1 MGFKKK
7 GFHMKSIK
15 CMLVVSALIAA
26 GSLVACNQSSRSSD
40 GDPTVSR
47 VGLTLDASTHTLL
60 IGEVVTIIARTEDT
74 YGRDSKLTW
83 TSTSGKLTTEQDG
96 RVARVKFD
104 EAGLYT
110 VTAVLSVEGRETR
123 RATVDIRVK
132 PIQ

>member
-1 MGFKKK
+1 
-7 GFHMKSIK
+7 MKSIK
-15 CMLVVSALIAA
+15 LTLVASALIAA
-26 GSLVACNQSSRSSD
+26 GTLVACNNTSRSS

-47 VGLTLDASTHTLL
+47 VGLNLDASTHNLL

-83 TSTSGKLTTEQDG
+83 TTTSGKLTTEQDG

-110 VTAVLSVEGRETR
+110 VTAVLTVDGKETR
-123 RATVDIRVK
+123 RETVDIRVK